1 MPYQIKDA
9 TTTKS
14 AALPNGAATTATAA
28 VQVQGSSSLR
38 DFVAS
43 VELKLT
49 IPALTT
55 TELGDTQTI
64 TYTIETSDDSAFGSG
79 NVTISL
85 STVQTGAG
93 GAGATGTT
101 VLVKPNSALKSYVR
115 AKAVKTGASNASTSS
130 MTLDIL
136 S

>member
-9 TTTKS
+9 ALSKT
-14 AALPNGAATTATAA
+14 AALPNGAATTTTTA
-28 VQVQGSSSLR
+28 VQLHGSSSLR
-38 DFVAS
+38 DFVADL
-43 VELKLT
+43 EFKLT
-49 IPALTT
+49 IPALTV
-55 TELGDTQTI
+55 TELADTQTI

-101 VLVKPNSALKSYVR
+101 VLVRPNSALKSYVR

-136 S
+136 H